1 MSKAVI
7 QLGYTTFV
15 VETSVAIMIA
25 EAFANGERYEM
36 KGYGDSKTYHVWDS
50 DDTSLTV
57 EFISD
62 HVYRL
67 GKAAGAP
74 EKT

>member
-7 QLGYTTFV
+7 RLGYTTFV
-15 VETSVAIMIA
+15 VETSVAILIA
-25 EAFANGERYEM
+25 ETFANGERYET
-36 KGYGDSKTYHVWDS
+36 KGYGENKTYHVWDS
-50 DDTSLTV
+50 DDTLLTV
-57 EFISD
+57 EFIPD
-62 HVYRL
+62 HVYRM